1 MALTV
6 SVLPGL
12 SYIAIHWAVLGHWV
26 HLWALLL
33 LVSGPAAVLAVLPGG
48 LWWLPGPPAVV
59 KGAHGCCCLRRRSAC
74 WRVRGR
80 GGFEG
85 RVVFYAFTPYIKMT
99 PPWSYVAVTAALLGL
114 ALLGVAHLTGILGTS
129 LDVTLAG
136 SCLMLCTTAGAV
148 AAGVPVEWLPAPLVA
163 AVGLS
168 LYYDSRSVREY
179 GIFVA
184 GALMTAAWFVSH
196 HFWFL
201 DARVGH
207 LRVRTA
213 CRLALAALAPAL
225 AIPGLVI
232 AQSGRAAVGVL
243 LFVQAELVCILEE
256 QLYSAAA
263 LEGPG
268 AEPMYPAYLV
278 VITSAAGA
286 LAASRLAA
294 ARLAP
299 RWAGWVVPALYAAK
313 LCMLVVPEAH
323 LVLPVG
329 LLALAAAAPAALHE
343 PPQGKRRCRIKPWQG
358 LAHAGAIV
366 SAALLARF
374 AVFDVVQWAAMG
386 RPHEGVLLGAL
397 LVATALALAPLVSR
411 CYRHNQAVFR
421 LNAGLGLLGVMLMLL
436 QPPVPRA
443 GGSACPQLPF
453 ALCPRLWDARHVPMH
468 EADDAAV
475 WASGLGRREHWSR
488 WLLVA
493 AAALGLAGASGA
505 APGGGAAGAR
515 LVMGGGAGA
524 LVGHYLALEAVPG
537 QEVLQMLVLG
547 TTIAVVV
554 FITLLQNPMLGSPAW
569 LPLLGIGWAG
579 AAALT
584 LLLQGAL
591 PLPDT
596 ERFKRLYPD
605 SAIGIEA
612 ERRAAARAL
621 LVGVF
626 SAQAMLMA
634 FSLKLRAAAALRGPE
649 GAAPGAR
656 ANGAGASR
664 SDAYGAQPDYFCGVV
679 PAAALGSL
687 GARANLPGAAGA
699 GLRRLAREGLGWV
712 PTFGNAC
719 TLLAFAGGLAVN
731 SHVTRGEPEPVLL
744 LAPLLLLLG
753 RDALLLRGLGE
764 QQRYFPPVLAVSL
777 YLTALSVANTVG
789 WGLRLADARFWALE
803 IGLLL
808 ITLPTHVLFLQ
819 HAWAQR
825 PQPLAA
831 LAALAPLSGLALFLT
846 ELEAVQY
853 LAAVAL
859 AMAVLMFLNVRQLRR
874 RGMKAI

>member
-1 MALTV
+1 MSAAGGGVRFAPAEFRYNGRVAAALVPALAVAAALGGRLVMGVMTVGAMVWYLLDAMSLREGSLTVGWGTLFLANCALAFNVINLAYNRPVVLTILLLLLMGVLFMLAGMWLTLQFRWIQMQHPAVVLAFERQVLTASLPVAAVVQALGAAAVVDEGDVPYYLAAILCVLYAYMGRPLVSSFHAPRGARSIGGALAPPPREALVQSRVDAALMALTV

-59 KGAHGCCCLRRRSAC
+59 KGAQRLLLFASALG
-74 WRVRGR
+74 VLA
-80 GGFEG
+80 GFEG

-374 AVFDVVQWAAMG
+374 AV
-386 RPHEGVLLGAL
+386 
-397 LVATALALAPLVSR
+397 
-411 CYRHNQAVFR
+411 
-421 LNAGLGLLGVMLMLL
+421 LMWC
-436 QPPVPRA
+436 
-443 GGSACPQLPF
+443 S
-453 ALCPRLWDARHVPMH
+453 
-468 EADDAAV
+468 
-475 WASGLGRREHWSR
+475 GRRWGGRTRACCSARCWWRRRSR
-488 WLLVA
+488 SRRSFRGA
-493 AAALGLAGASGA
+493 TDTTRPCSASTRALG
-505 APGGGAAGAR
+505 
-515 LVMGGGAGA
+515 
-524 LVGHYLALEAVPG
+524 
-537 QEVLQMLVLG
+537 
-547 TTIAVVV
+547 
-554 FITLLQNPMLGSPAW
+554 
-569 LPLLGIGWAG
+569 
-579 AAALT
+579 
-584 LLLQGAL
+584 
-591 PLPDT
+591 
-596 ERFKRLYPD
+596 
-605 SAIGIEA
+605 
-612 ERRAAARAL
+612 
-621 LVGVF
+621 
-626 SAQAMLMA
+626 
-634 FSLKLRAAAALRGPE
+634 
-649 GAAPGAR
+649 
-656 ANGAGASR
+656 
-664 SDAYGAQPDYFCGVV
+664 C
-679 PAAALGSL
+679 
-687 GARANLPGAAGA
+687 
-699 GLRRLAREGLGWV
+699 
-712 PTFGNAC
+712 
-719 TLLAFAGGLAVN
+719 
-731 SHVTRGEPEPVLL
+731 
-744 LAPLLLLLG
+744 
-753 RDALLLRGLGE
+753 
-764 QQRYFPPVLAVSL
+764 
-777 YLTALSVANTVG
+777 
-789 WGLRLADARFWALE
+789 
-803 IGLLL
+803 
-808 ITLPTHVLFLQ
+808 
-819 HAWAQR
+819 
-825 PQPLAA
+825 
-831 LAALAPLSGLALFLT
+831 
-846 ELEAVQY
+846 
-853 LAAVAL
+853 
-859 AMAVLMFLNVRQLRR
+859 
-874 RGMKAI
+874 